1 MTDPAG
7 PSQNARKGPEAGA
20 QPNAPEGPRSQGSG
34 TPVVTPRVDPR
45 PELYPDGVLE
55 GSPGVSASGGATILL
70 AVVVVVLIFLM
81 VTGWNSQVPF
91 LHPSTNS
98 GVTVIGDRT
107 TYSYLY
113 VQNGTM
119 LNATAGTL
127 CSGCPLEVPPG
138 ATFTYALTLV
148 NDGNHTIE
156 IAGIAVAA
164 PFSLLSYTP
173 SGTFLIAPG
182 LSEPAGLHLV
192 APSGAGTYAI
202 PILISVDVQ

>member
-7 PSQNARKGPEAGA
+7 SSQNARNGPEEGA
-20 QPNAPEGPRSQGSG
+20 QPNAPRGPGSQSSG
-34 TPVVTPRVDPR
+34 TPVGTPRVDPR
-45 PELYPDGVLE
+45 SELYPDEVLE
-55 GSPGVSASGGATILL
+55 GSPGVSASGGAAVLL
-70 AVVVVVLIFLM
+70 AVVVVVLIFLL
-81 VTGWNSQVPF
+81 VSGWNSHIPF

-113 VQNGTM
+113 VQNGTI

-127 CSGCPLEVPPG
+127 CPDCPLEVPPG
-138 ATFTYALTLV
+138 ASFTYDVTLV

-156 IAGIAVAA
+156 IAGIAVGA
-164 PFSLLSYTP
+164 PFLLLSYTP

-182 LSEPAGLHLV
+182 LSEPVGLHLV